1 MPSDT
6 ILDEHAVC
14 VIEARRARCLD
25 NKNQSR
31 LAEASILIAS
41 DIPALCDTVKHLRAE
56 RLRLLNLV
64 RYCRHELLDNNLIT
78 RDEFVSLLNEGSAAH
93 LETYDEL
100 QSQLEQLRVE
110 LAEEKRLRS
119 ELKQIAQTGIAEVS
133 SVGTALK
140 DIALIDFRSRAK
152 LVAGQGS
159 FAVEATA
166 ISAARRSLDSAL
178 SVIDSAKSVVAT
190 AAPVEQSDKTPS
202 VKSNRQPH
210 PFQEHPLY
218 PNYCAFAVGDE
229 DYCKREA
236 DNAIHQVK
244 PC

>member
-31 LAEASILIAS
+31 LAEASILIAF

-100 QSQLEQLRVE
+100 QSQLEQLRAENELLKIASADPADKEYGATVYDCKGNYTVLAQNAIDRNLSELRTRAIQLCKDKAADLNREVNKVDPDDDPTYFQILAARIATSNE
-110 LAEEKRLRS
+110 LAEALEKL
-119 ELKQIAQTGIAEVS
+119 
-133 SVGTALK
+133 
-140 DIALIDFRSRAK
+140 
-152 LVAGQGS
+152 
-159 FAVEATA
+159 
-166 ISAARRSLDSAL
+166 
-178 SVIDSAKSVVAT
+178 
-190 AAPVEQSDKTPS
+190 
-202 VKSNRQPH
+202 
-210 PFQEHPLY
+210 
-218 PNYCAFAVGDE
+218 
-229 DYCKREA
+229 
-236 DNAIHQVK
+236 
-244 PC
+244 